1 MNVHFGDAMKIKATI
16 ERIPGGLMLVPLL
29 LGAVLHTSWPGVGPY
44 FGSFTQGL
52 ITGIVPILAVWL
64 FCLGAA
70 IPLRATSTLL
80 RKSGT
85 LILTKIGTA
94 WLVAVLLV
102 QLLPSGGVTSGFFVG
117 LSVLAV
123 VAALDMTNA
132 GLYASLMEEYGTR
145 EEAGATV
152 LMGLES
158 GPLVTMLILGST
170 GLASFE
176 PRLLVGVVMPFLA
189 GFVLGNLDPELRDF
203 LSRAPRILVP
213 FFAFAL
219 GNTIDLRVLMATGLL
234 GVLLAFAVVLVSGS
248 ALVAADILIG
258 GGRGTA
264 GIAASSTAGAA
275 VATPHLVAQAAP
287 TFAAE
292 APAATALVAV
302 CVVLTAVLTPIATSL
317 WATHV
322 APKIRPAQAR
332 PAGDGQGVG

>member
-1 MNVHFGDAMKIKATI
+1 MKIKATI
-16 ERIPGGLMLVPLL
+16 ESIPGGLMLVPLL
-29 LGAVLHTSWPGVGPY
+29 LGAVLHTGWPEIGPY

-70 IPLRATSTLL
+70 IPVRATGTLL

-94 WLVAVLLV
+94 WLVAALLA
-102 QLLPSGGVTSGFFVG
+102 QLLPRGGVTSGFLAG

-123 VAALDMTNA
+123 VAAMDMTNA

-145 EEAGATV
+145 EEAGTTV

-176 PRLLVGVVMPFLA
+176 PRLLIGVIIPFLV
-189 GFVLGNLDPELRDF
+189 GFALGNLDPELRDC

-219 GNTIDLRVLMATGLL
+219 GNTIDLRVLMTTGLL
-234 GVLLAFAVVLVSGS
+234 GVLLAVAVVLVSGS
-248 ALVAADILIG
+248 ALVVTDILIG

-287 TFAAE
+287 AFAAE

-302 CVVLTAVLTPIATSL
+302 CVVLTAVLTPIVTGL
-317 WATHV
+317 WAARV
-322 APKIRPAQAR
+322 APRIRRAPVR
-332 PAGDGQGVG
+332 PEGEGKGFG